1 MLNQT
6 LTVFDGETQNGHTL
20 KATVDINSAY
30 DSHGCLVKLEGQLMH
45 YDYGT
50 DPDDALRIAVREL
63 DAIIGML
70 QGARDAAAAARAE
83 WDTDEKRAAYD
94 EASRDAQF

>member
-6 LTVFDGETQNGHTL
+6 LTVFDGNTENGHTF

-30 DSHGCLVKLEGQLMH
+30 DSHGCLVKLDGQLMH
-45 YDYGT
+45 IDYGT
-50 DPDDALRIAVREL
+50 DPEDALRIAVREL

-70 QGARDAAAAARAE
+70 QDARDAAANARAE
-83 WDTDEKRAAYD
+83 WDTDEKRDAYL
-94 EASRDAQF
+94 EASRDAL